1 MESGFDTV
9 KDILDVVIVPV
20 VIFALG
26 AMLPHIIELG
36 KRRRFLALI
45 RREMMEMKPRPLDKE
60 KEGRWHLHLKKKFI
74 HEQIFEKPS
83 ENRDFILSL
92 PPDLAYNEAQ
102 LWIHYEKAVAS
113 KELPDIAEHGASWCD
128 YLRDV
133 CSYFDR
139 KTQGKFHIEIYEP
152 WKRLILDYHPEL
164 EISGRL
170 NR

>member
-92 PPDLAYNEAQ
+92 PPDLAYGPLRVRSLHLTLPCSSLNQ
-102 LWIHYEKAVAS
+102 HITAS
-113 KELPDIAEHGASWCD
+113 VVEGVPAAAAL
-128 YLRDV
+128 
-133 CSYFDR
+133 
-139 KTQGKFHIEIYEP
+139 
-152 WKRLILDYHPEL
+152 KRLL
-164 EISGRL
+164 
-170 NR
+170 